1 MARKPRT
8 PFNLDSFSGAF
19 RTESDRACAVLGAAL
34 LDSKLES
41 LYARRLRS
49 HHEELLPSSR
59 PLGSFAARIR
69 VAQSLAWISTDVASD
84 LDQVRS
90 IRNEFAHNADHEL
103 SFGDQS
109 ISDKCAT
116 LKVAQIL
123 VEANEYAASQ
133 PHPNLSAAAI
143 RAMGSI
149 YRGARQQFEITV
161 EMLAQHIDDLPA
173 DASPYAGPNLRDDLW
188 ALASHVRVTIS
199 AVGTVSP
206 PPRDDSPRGS
216 RGDA

>member
-1 MARKPRT
+1 MSRKPRT

-19 RTESDRACAVLGAAL
+19 RAESDRACAVLGAAL

-49 HHEELLPSSR
+49 HHEELLPSSQ
-59 PLGSFAARIR
+59 PLGSFYARIR
-69 VAQSLAWISTDVASD
+69 VAQSLAWVSTDVAFD
-84 LDQVRS
+84 LNQIRS

-103 SFGDQS
+103 SFADQA
-109 ISDKCAT
+109 ISDKCAN
-116 LKVAQIL
+116 LKVAKIL

-143 RAMGSI
+143 RAMGSV
-149 YRGARQQFEITV
+149 YRSARHQYEITV
-161 EMLAQHIDDLPA
+161 EMLAQHLDDLPA
-173 DASPYAGPNLRDDLW
+173 DASPYAGPSLRDDLW
-188 ALASHVRVTIS
+188 ALASHVGVKIN

-206 PPRDDSPRGS
+206 PQSGTPWGEAR
-216 RGDA
+216 